1 MAPGLKVMSM
11 SSLFGQVAVDRV
23 PVKSNAQASIKV
35 SKVSP
40 SGHSWCE
47 QMLRVSSVCAVSW
60 NEQSLNEPDVCSWVA
75 RNVTHHLTNHIMTM
89 HLNSTQIT

>member
-1 MAPGLKVMSM
+1 MDPGLKAMST
-11 SSLFGQVAVDRV
+11 SSLFGQVTVDRV

-47 QMLRVSSVCAVSW
+47 QMLRVSSVGAVSW

-75 RNVTHHLTNHIMTM
+75 RNVTHHLTKHIMTI